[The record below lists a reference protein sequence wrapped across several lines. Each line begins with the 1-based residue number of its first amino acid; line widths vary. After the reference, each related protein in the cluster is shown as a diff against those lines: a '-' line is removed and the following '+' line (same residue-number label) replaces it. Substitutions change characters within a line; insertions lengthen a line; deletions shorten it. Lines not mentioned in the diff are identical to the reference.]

1 MNRIQGFPST
11 LETNYFE
18 EQETGLATSGAQV
31 GAATFSSVRGDTQ
44 CAVFAPLHYESNY
57 AYPLLV
63 WLHGPGDDES
73 QLKRIMPLVSM
84 RNYVGVGPRGTVA
97 QTRQISG
104 NEAEN
109 RHGAGISRQ
118 TTYAWSQT
126 PSQIQAAEQQVFDA
140 IDLAQNRFN
149 ISTQRVFLAGFD
161 CGGTMAF
168 RLALSHPQQFAGVLS
183 LGGQFPSG
191 RNPLG
196 RLHDARRLPI
206 FLACG
211 RKSRKYPSLAVC
223 DNLRL
228 FHTAGLQVAL
238 RDYPCGQEISTT
250 MLSDMNRWIMEQIT
264 GVSSDPS

>member
-11 LETNYFE
+11 LETPSAAKP
-18 EQETGLATSGAQV
+18 TSGLASSAGQM

-63 WLHGPGDDES
+63 WLHGPGDDEN

-84 RNYVGVGPRGTVA
+84 RNYVGVGPRGTLA
-97 QTRQISG
+97 QTRQVA
-104 NEAEN
+104 AEG
-109 RHGAGISRQ
+109 RERTATTQR

-126 PSQIQAAEQQVFDA
+126 PTQIQAAEQQVFDS
-140 IDLAQNRFN
+140 IDLMRSRFN
-149 ISTQRVFLAGFD
+149 ISADRVFLAGFD

-183 LGGQFPSG
+183 LGGEFPSG

-223 DNLRL
+223 ENLRL

-238 RDYPCGQEISTT
+238 RDYPCGQEISST
-250 MLSDMNRWIMEQIT
+250 MLSDMNRWMMEQIT
-264 GVSSDPS
+264 GVSTEPAT